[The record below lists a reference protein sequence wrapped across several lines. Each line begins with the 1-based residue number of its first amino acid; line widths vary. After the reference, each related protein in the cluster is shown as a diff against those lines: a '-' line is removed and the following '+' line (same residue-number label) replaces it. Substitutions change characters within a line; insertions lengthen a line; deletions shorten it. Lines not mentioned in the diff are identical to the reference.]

1 MAPTGLAVVLFVVL
15 AASLTAHDA
24 TTGQVVITVI
34 DPSGAVISGARI
46 GIIQLPSDL
55 PDDGDWLHYA
65 LTAPNPVLIPANYEE
80 ATFTLAKG
88 RYAVSITAYGFKLY
102 SQKIEIQDALSQSLR
117 ATLALAP
124 HNGREDCMTCGG
136 KGPEIPLEPTS
147 ANIFIPLEPLQ
158 TMAPTTTRVLRR

>member
-65 LTAPNPVLIPANYEE
+65 LTAPNPVLIPPITRRLLSLSRKG
-80 ATFTLAKG
+80 ATPF
-88 RYAVSITAYGFKLY
+88 
-102 SQKIEIQDALSQSLR
+102 Q
-117 ATLALAP
+117 
-124 HNGREDCMTCGG
+124 
-136 KGPEIPLEPTS
+136 
-147 ANIFIPLEPLQ
+147 
-158 TMAPTTTRVLRR
+158 